1 MNPKQL
7 ERLYGKKGIQMFD
20 PSNHDNTSVGAS
32 HSRPVR
38 YGKWLVRVLAAGLA
52 VWLTLEYNLLNPV
65 YEWFR
70 SDFELWLN
78 NHSVLAPLV
87 YILVYI
93 LSVVALIPGSV
104 LTLIGGGIFGPLWG
118 SIYVSMASTVAAGV
132 AFLIARYLAADWAGR
147 KKSGKL
153 NKLKRGI
160 EAEGWRFLAFARL
173 VPILPY
179 SFLNYMFGLTSINFW
194 VYIFV
199 SWAFMLPLTFAY
211 VCAGY
216 AGKKVMFGEGG
227 WEYCLT
233 YLGTAVGLI
242 FLASMLPKIIGKFRQ
257 NRSKEVIEE
266 GPQKSM
272 E

>member
-52 VWLTLEYNLLNPV
+52 VWLTLEYDLLNPV

-93 LSVVALIPGSV
+93 LSVVALIPGSM

-118 SIYVSMASTVAAGV
+118 SIYVSMPSTVAAGV

-147 KKSGKL
+147 KKSGKFT
-153 NKLKRGI
+153 KLKRGI
-160 EAEGWRFLAFARL
+160 EAEGWLFLAFARL
-173 VPILPY
+173 VPIVCLQRFPDLVTCKGDLCGERAPSQQRTWEDKTY
-179 SFLNYMFGLTSINFW
+179 ESLAGGLLRKPERIC
-194 VYIFV
+194 
-199 SWAFMLPLTFAY
+199 LLTR
-211 VCAGY
+211 
-216 AGKKVMFGEGG
+216 K
-227 WEYCLT
+227 T
-233 YLGTAVGLI
+233 
-242 FLASMLPKIIGKFRQ
+242 
-257 NRSKEVIEE
+257 RSLFST
-266 GPQKSM
+266 P
-272 E
+272 